1 MNKINIL
8 ITLAVVISLLL
19 VIFYSLGEKET
30 PKIAKKERD
39 YENDFAL
46 DYKIKCSIKLKQ
58 ITEIELSTTKIREAF
73 VRSVISISGEE
84 IEERNISDIVV
95 TSSIEEVDVV
105 VVKFNIYVSS
115 KESARRIVETLNY
128 RMEENSDEGFI
139 YIFRSHLNKR
149 GYELDPIINNFI
161 AEDVNIYNDT
171 KYGIDNSYNSVDNSQ
186 TINEQQNLDYE
197 SNFYSNNQQQ
207 YINNNEIN
215 QQQYINNNEL
225 NQRYQQQNIDSN
237 NRIYNNEIQGN
248 TTNQNITNVEQ
259 NIIGN
264 QQYTGMNERN
274 QLMNEALLKKNMEEE
289 KKMRQ
294 YLTQEEDR
302 MYYLAEEEKER
313 MQQLV
318 QEEEE
323 RMQHIAEEEE
333 IRKHMEEE
341 QKKQKELEKHLA
353 EEEEKHH
360 GEEEEIYHA
369 EEEYRKHLEEE
380 ENKKQKEEQ
389 EEEYYAEEELLKEKQ
404 MLDKHLVEEE
414 INLQNK
420 YQGSE
425 EGDKRVRDQY
435 QEEESEIHQR
445 YKDSIN
451 KLHQK
456 YNKNIPSEYEEQ
468 LYSSF
473 SKGDHTKNKSVD
485 LINKENWDKY
495 VLQEASKKDDNIF
508 NIIYNSIVIPEHDH

>member
-248 TTNQNITNVEQ
+248 TTNQNITNV
-259 NIIGN
+259 
-264 QQYTGMNERN
+264 
-274 QLMNEALLKKNMEEE
+274 
-289 KKMRQ
+289 
-294 YLTQEEDR
+294 
-302 MYYLAEEEKER
+302 
-313 MQQLV
+313 
-318 QEEEE
+318 
-323 RMQHIAEEEE
+323 
-333 IRKHMEEE
+333 
-341 QKKQKELEKHLA
+341 
-353 EEEEKHH
+353 
-360 GEEEEIYHA
+360 
-369 EEEYRKHLEEE
+369 
-380 ENKKQKEEQ
+380 NK
-389 EEEYYAEEELLKEKQ
+389 
-404 MLDKHLVEEE
+404 
-414 INLQNK
+414 I
-420 YQGSE
+420 
-425 EGDKRVRDQY
+425 
-435 QEEESEIHQR
+435 
-445 YKDSIN
+445 
-451 KLHQK
+451 
-456 YNKNIPSEYEEQ
+456 
-468 LYSSF
+468 
-473 SKGDHTKNKSVD
+473 
-485 LINKENWDKY
+485 
-495 VLQEASKKDDNIF
+495 
-508 NIIYNSIVIPEHDH
+508 